1 MTIKKAKRG
10 VIECLG
16 GGWDENSWFLNDSLL
31 NGVKKIASAPYSF
44 Q

>member
-16 GGWDENSWFLNDSLL
+16 GGWDEDFHYFIFKYIN
-31 NGVKKIASAPYSF
+31 KIYYIK
-44 Q
+44 